1 MATLK
6 HRTTFFSAV
15 FSYAEILSIDICIG
29 VIGSGALAASLLHA
43 KMRLVWWFILPAA
56 VWVIY
61 TADHLLDA
69 KKIGKEIVNARH
81 KFHREHF
88 TVLAIL
94 AAIVALGCLIAAPLY
109 LSDLVLQGGL
119 FLCLLAA
126 LHLALA
132 FWGKIRIGKEISV
145 AVVYS
150 LGVWFGPYL
159 RRECSVSWLHITG
172 FGLFILAALL
182 NLFMNSIM
190 EYEMDKRE
198 NLRFATGIFS
208 LNRIRVFVMVS
219 SWFSSLAILIIL
231 KYVIKH
237 RLEMSVLAGFCFLFV
252 LCAVPG
258 FIISDE
264 AFYKKDRRYRV
275 LAEWIF
281 ALGILLLFI
290 PQ

>member
-29 VIGSGALAASLLHA
+29 VIGSGALAATFLHA
-43 KMRLVWWFILPAA
+43 KMRLVWWLILPAA

-88 TVLAIL
+88 TLLATL
-94 AAIVALGCLIAAPLY
+94 ASIVAVCCLIAAPLY
-109 LSDLVLQGGL
+109 LSDIVLQGGL
-119 FLCLLAA
+119 LLCLLAA

-145 AVVYS
+145 AVIYS

-208 LNRIRVFVMVS
+208 LNRMRIFVMVS
-219 SWFSSLAILIIL
+219 SWLSSLAILIVM
-231 KYVIKH
+231 KYIIKH
-237 RLEMSVLAGFCFLFV
+237 RLETILLAGFGFLFI
-252 LCAVPG
+252 LCAAPG
-258 FIISDE
+258 FIISE
-264 AFYKKDRRYRV
+264 ESFYKQHRRYR
-275 LAEWIF
+275 LQAEWIF
-281 ALGILLLFI
+281 AIGIVLLFI